1 VYKYSAIMSVKD
13 GEKFIAE
20 SIESILNQSIKPSEI
35 IVVMDHCTDN
45 TEKILEK
52 FKESLTVVKNAFNE
66 KGGLPYSLNKAIK
79 LAKNEY
85 ITFLDSDDIWT
96 KNKNQIQIGIMEED
110 QLVEVVSSN
119 TVNFA
124 GGAYEQDF
132 ETLVKRS
139 VTTRLLNS
147 SAFRRET
154 FDNYGLLDED
164 NHFSFLPTW
173 WINAMKKGIN
183 LHKTND
189 LVLLRRIHE
198 TNSWVTGAGKGRNQ
212 ISKALRKIV
221 QDNAK

>member
-1 VYKYSAIMSVKD
+1 MYKYSAIMSVKN
-13 GEKFIAE
+13 GEKFIGE

-52 FKESLTVVKNAFNE
+52 FKENITVVKNSPSE
-66 KGGLPYSLNKAIK
+66 KGGLPYSLNKGIK
-79 LAKNEY
+79 MAKNEF

-96 KNKNQIQIGIMEED
+96 KSKNQIQIGIMEDD
-110 QLVEVVSSN
+110 QLVDVVSSN

-124 GGAYEQDF
+124 GEVYEQDF
-132 ETLVKRS
+132 DTLVKRS

-147 SAFRRET
+147 SAFRRRT
-154 FDNYGLLDED
+154 FHNYGLLDED
-164 NHFSFLPTW
+164 NHFSFIATW
-173 WINAMKKGIN
+173 WINAMKKGIK

-221 QDNAK
+221 QDNA